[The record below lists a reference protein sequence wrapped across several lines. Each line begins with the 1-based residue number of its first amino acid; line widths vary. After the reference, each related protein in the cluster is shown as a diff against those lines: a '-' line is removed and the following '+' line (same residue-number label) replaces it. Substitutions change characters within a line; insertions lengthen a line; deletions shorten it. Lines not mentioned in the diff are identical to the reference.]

1 MDGKMPGSFSKME
14 TCRDPFHH
22 PKIRDPVV
30 NFFLVHK
37 QKQNKT
43 KQKKLSTMECK
54 SFVSFFSERSVSKYA
69 TYVLSFCLAMFTVAL
84 FSIKTDNTMTEQE
97 KKEIESVRGGYTVV
111 VVSLLVVIL
120 MINGFSFKKYKDHL
134 KKCSQN

>member
-1 MDGKMPGSFSKME
+1 
-14 TCRDPFHH
+14 
-22 PKIRDPVV
+22 
-30 NFFLVHK
+30 
-37 QKQNKT
+37 
-43 KQKKLSTMECK
+43 MECK